1 MRNNDLIDGYLDGM
15 SGGTNWTKNL
25 KIVGPA
31 LISYSTIIAFR
42 TREGLMVNIT
52 KYSPTASKHQN
63 RLLRLGKNII
73 EVSENEIKEA
83 ARDV

>member
-1 MRNNDLIDGYLDGM
+1 MRNNDLIDGYLNGM
-15 SGGTNWTKNL
+15 SEGTNWTKNL

-31 LISYSTIIAFR
+31 LINYSTIIALR
-42 TREGLMVNIT
+42 TSEGLMVNTT
-52 KYSPTASKHQN
+52 KYSPTTSKHQN

-73 EVSENEIKEA
+73 EVSESEIKEA